1 MSTDV
6 EVRTNL
12 PAREHGAVT
21 ELAKLPPQA
30 HVDSQA
36 LGQMLGRCKKSVQRA
51 VRRGELPPPFR
62 FMGRHVWL
70 VKTLLD
76 HLQEQQDVVLHEM
89 NRRTARLEKRNL

>member
-1 MSTDV
+1 MDTDV
-6 EVRTNL
+6 EMKTDL
-12 PAREHGAVT
+12 PAREHGVVT

-51 VRRGELPPPFR
+51 VRRGELPPPFK

-70 VKTLLD
+70 VKTLLE
-76 HLQEQQDVVLHEM
+76 HMQGQQDAVLQEM
-89 NRRTARLEKRNL
+89 NRRAAILGKQRV